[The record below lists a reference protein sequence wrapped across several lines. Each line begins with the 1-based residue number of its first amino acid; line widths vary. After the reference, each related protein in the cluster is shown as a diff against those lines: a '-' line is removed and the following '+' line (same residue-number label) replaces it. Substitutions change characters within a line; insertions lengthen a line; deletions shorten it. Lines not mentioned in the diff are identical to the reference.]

1 MAKFQIEIKECLRIK
16 KEFIAM
22 IEEMKDYEKRLYAVK
37 ENLEKMSEYT
47 GKETGQ
53 IIDFYEGT
61 SLDGFINIRQVQ

>member
-1 MAKFQIEIKECLRIK
+1 
-16 KEFIAM
+16 M